1 MSTGCLVLASH
12 WLAPNIRRLVVVAPH
27 VIRDLAPGQ
36 FVTVRALEDSEPIPL
51 PVAHSDPAAG
61 TILLIVRA
69 SGASTRPICALRPG
83 DRLFEV
89 AGPLGRRIDLHNFG
103 HAVVLGE
110 GEGTAFAYSL
120 ATGLKACANR
130 VTAVIGAH
138 EREYVILESELNQ
151 VCDAVYPCTD
161 DGSYGFSGPVTRR
174 LQQLIDAASPQV
186 NAVFAS
192 GPAPLLQAVA
202 ELTRPYGI
210 HTVTALDPPVIDETH
225 LGGG

>member
-1 MSTGCLVLASH
+1 L
-12 WLAPNIRRLVVVAPH
+12 
-27 VIRDLAPGQ
+27 
-36 FVTVRALEDSEPIPL
+36 L

-69 SGASTRPICALRPG
+69 SGASTRQICALRPG
-83 DRLFEV
+83 DHMFDV
-89 AGPLGRRIDLHNFG
+89 AGPLGQKIELRNFG
-103 HAVVLGE
+103 HAVVLGK

-130 VTAVIGAH
+130 VTAIIGAR
-138 EREYVILESELNQ
+138 ERIYVILESELNQ

-192 GPAPLLQAVA
+192 GPTPLLQAVT

-210 HTVTALDPPVIDETH
+210 HTVASLDPPVIDETDLH
-225 LGGG
+225 GG